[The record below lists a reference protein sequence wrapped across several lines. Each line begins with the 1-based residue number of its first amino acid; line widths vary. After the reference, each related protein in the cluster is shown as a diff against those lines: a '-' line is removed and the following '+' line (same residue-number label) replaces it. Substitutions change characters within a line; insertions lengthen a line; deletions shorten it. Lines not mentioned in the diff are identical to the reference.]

1 MVNSAWRRL
10 QSRYI
15 WSKLSGGYPEGG
27 PPRLRCLRA
36 WGGAPCPLAPRTARP
51 PLEKHGKG
59 RSPLP
64 VQPTPDTPSAPVR
77 GDPSVATARALLS
90 SYMQAD
96 DELTFAVDGLKC
108 KCVSNYRVRVGM
120 NLPSRQRMLITRRV
134 GDDAETTVKRYRD
147 DPATAARFAAAIN
160 ALRASGVNC
169 AKQFDPVRQII
180 PSPAL
185 PRAAFSH
192 WAYPGM
198 IAHISRRF
206 LQRQW

>member
-1 MVNSAWRRL
+1 VLGARPHAHWGREQR
-10 QSRYI
+10 
-15 WSKLSGGYPEGG
+15 G
-27 PPRLRCLRA
+27 PPQECTRRATRPFSCSRRPTHLRRA
-36 WGGAPCPLAPRTARP
+36 C
-51 PLEKHGKG
+51 
-59 RSPLP
+59 
-64 VQPTPDTPSAPVR
+64 
-77 GDPSVATARALLS
+77 GDPTRCSPFYQYI
-90 SYMQAD
+90 YMQAD
-96 DELTFAVDGLKC
+96 DELTFAVDGLEC

>member
-1 MVNSAWRRL
+1 VPTCLGRRPMPIGAENSEA
-10 QSRYI
+10 
-15 WSKLSGGYPEGG
+15 
-27 PPRLRCLRA
+27 PPREAREGAIAPSRA
-36 WGGAPCPLAPRTARP
+36 ADPRHTFGAC
-51 PLEKHGKG
+51 
-59 RSPLP
+59 
-64 VQPTPDTPSAPVR
+64 

>member
-1 MVNSAWRRL
+1 MLGAAPHAHWRRE
-10 QSRYI
+10 QR
-15 WSKLSGGYPEGG
+15 G
-27 PPRLRCLRA
+27 PPSRSTGRGDRPF
-36 WGGAPCPLAPRTARP
+36 PCSRP
-51 PLEKHGKG
+51 PTHLRRLWRPE
-59 RSPLP
+59 
-64 VQPTPDTPSAPVR
+64 R
-77 GDPSVATARALLS
+77 GDRACPFIII
-90 SYMQAD
+90 YMQAD